1 MDLDVEFFI
10 KKFNVSRETIEK
22 LNKYKDFL
30 LSSNKSLNLIG
41 KTTENQIFTRHFAD
55 SAQIYDLIEDKS
67 EIVDLGS
74 GAGFPGVILKI
85 LMDNNKIAG
94 NITLI
99 DKSPKKC
106 KFLQDLSDK
115 LGLTLKIVNLK
126 IENFKFNKISTIV
139 SRAFKKTVD
148 TIDILFKNND
158 KIRNIILMK
167 GKTYQHELEEAK
179 KKYTF
184 DVEKFRSITS
194 DESYILKISNIKL
207 NTTKG
212 CRCLG

>member
-1 MDLDVEFFI
+1 MDLNVEFFI
-10 KKFNVSRETIEK
+10 EKFNVSRETIEK

-30 LSSNKSLNLIG
+30 LSGNKSLNLIG

-85 LMDNNKIAG
+85 LMDDNKIAG

-148 TIDILFKNND
+148 TIDILLKNND
-158 KIRNIILMK
+158 KIRNIILIK
-167 GKTYQHELEEAK
+167 GKTYQQEIEEAK

-194 DESYILKISNIKL
+194 DDSYILKISNIKR
-207 NTTKG
+207 TTT
-212 CRCLG
+212 

>member
-74 GAGFPGVILKI
+74 GAGFPGALLKI
-85 LMDNNKIAG
+85 LMDDKKIAG

-139 SRAFKKTVD
+139 SRAFKKTID
-148 TIDILFKNND
+148 TIDILLKNND
-158 KIRNIILMK
+158 KIRNIILIK
-167 GKTYQHELEEAK
+167 GKTYQQEIEEAK

-194 DESYILKISNIKL
+194 DESYVLKISNIKRI
-207 NTTKG
+207 TT
-212 CRCLG
+212 

>member
-41 KTTENQIFTRHFAD
+41 KTTENQIFIRHFID

-67 EIVDLGS
+67 EIIDLGS
-74 GAGFPGVILKI
+74 GAGFPGVVLKI
-85 LMDNNKIAG
+85 LMDNKKIAG

-115 LGLTLKIVNLK
+115 LVLTLKIVNLK
-126 IENFKFNKISTIV
+126 IENFKFNKISTVV

-148 TIDILFKNND
+148 TIDILLKNND
-158 KIRNIILMK
+158 KIRNIILIK
-167 GKTYQHELEEAK
+167 GKTYQQEIDDAK

-194 DESYILKISNIKL
+194 DESYILKISNIKRS
-207 NTTKG
+207 TT
-212 CRCLG
+212 

>member
-1 MDLDVEFFI
+1 MGLDVEFFI
-10 KKFNVSRETIEK
+10 KRFNVSRETIEK
-22 LNKYKDFL
+22 LNIYKDFL

-41 KTTENQIFTRHFAD
+41 KTTENQIFTRHFID

-67 EIVDLGS
+67 EIIDLGS
-74 GAGFPGVILKI
+74 GAGFPGVVLKI
-85 LMDNNKIAG
+85 LIDNNKIAG

-99 DKSPKKC
+99 EKSPKKC

-115 LGLTLKIVNLK
+115 LILTLKIVNLK
-126 IENFKFNKISTIV
+126 IENFKFNKISTVV
-139 SRAFKKTVD
+139 SRAFKKTAD
-148 TIDILFKNND
+148 TIDILLKNND
-158 KIRNIILMK
+158 KIRNIILIK
-167 GKTYQHELEEAK
+167 GKTYQQEIDDAK

-207 NTTKG
+207 STT
-212 CRCLG
+212 

>member
-1 MDLDVEFFI
+1 MGLDVEFFI
-10 KKFNVSRETIEK
+10 KRFNVSRETIEK
-22 LNKYKDFL
+22 LNIYKDFL

-41 KTTENQIFTRHFAD
+41 KTTENQIFTRHFID

-74 GAGFPGVILKI
+74 GAGFPGVVLKI
-85 LMDNNKIAG
+85 LIDDKKISG

-126 IENFKFNKISTIV
+126 IENFNFNKISTVV

-148 TIDILFKNND
+148 TIDILFKSND
-158 KIRNIILMK
+158 KIRNIILIK
-167 GKTYQHELEEAK
+167 GKTYQQELEEAK

-184 DVEKFRSITS
+184 DAEKFRSITS
-194 DESYILKISNIKL
+194 DESYILKITNIKRS
-207 NTTKG
+207 TT
-212 CRCLG
+212 

>member
-30 LSSNKSLNLIG
+30 LSSNKHLNLIG
-41 KTTENQIFTRHFAD
+41 KTTENQIFSRHFVD

-67 EIVDLGS
+67 EIIDLGS
-74 GAGFPGVILKI
+74 GAGFPGVVLKI

-94 NITLI
+94 NLTLI

-106 KFLQDLSDK
+106 KFLQNLSVK
-115 LGLTLKIVNLK
+115 LDLTLKIVNLK
-126 IENFKFNKISTIV
+126 IENFKFNKISTLV

-158 KIRNIILMK
+158 QIRNIILIK
-167 GKTYQHELEEAK
+167 GKTYQQEIEEAK

-194 DESYILKISNIKL
+194 DESYIIKISNIKP
-207 NTTKG
+207 NTT
-212 CRCLG
+212 

>member
-1 MDLDVEFFI
+1 MDLDIEFFI

-30 LSSNKSLNLIG
+30 LSSNKLLNLIG
-41 KTTENQIFTRHFAD
+41 KTTENQIFTRHFVD

-67 EIVDLGS
+67 EIIDLGS
-74 GAGFPGVILKI
+74 GAGFPGVLLKI
-85 LMDNNKIAG
+85 LMDDKKIAG
-94 NITLI
+94 NVTLI

-115 LGLTLKIVNLK
+115 LGLTFKIVNLK
-126 IENFKFNKISTIV
+126 IENFKFNKISTVV
-139 SRAFKKTVD
+139 SRAFKKTID
-148 TIDILFKNND
+148 TMDILLKNND
-158 KIRNIILMK
+158 KIRNIILIK
-167 GKTYQHELEEAK
+167 GKTYQQELEEAK

-194 DESYILKISNIKL
+194 DESFILKITNIKRS
-207 NTTKG
+207 TT
-212 CRCLG
+212 

>member
-1 MDLDVEFFI
+1 MDIDVEFFI

-30 LSSNKSLNLIG
+30 LTRNKSLNLIG

-67 EIVDLGS
+67 EIIDLGS
-74 GAGFPGVILKI
+74 GAGFPGILLRI
-85 LMDNNKIAG
+85 LMDDKKITG

-99 DKSPKKC
+99 DKSSKKC

-115 LGLTLKIVNLK
+115 LSLNLKIANLK
-126 IENFKFNKISTIV
+126 IENFKFDKISTVV
-139 SRAFKKTVD
+139 SRAFKKT
-148 TIDILFKNND
+148 IDIIEILLRNND
-158 KIRNIILMK
+158 KIRNIILIK
-167 GKTYQHELEEAK
+167 GKTYQQELEDAK

-194 DESYILKISNIKL
+194 DESYILKINNIKCS
-207 NTTKG
+207 TT
-212 CRCLG
+212 

>member
-1 MDLDVEFFI
+1 MNPDVEFFI

-41 KTTENQIFTRHFAD
+41 KTTENHIFRRHFID
-55 SAQIYDLIEDKS
+55 SAQIYNLIDDKS
-67 EIVDLGS
+67 EIIDLGS
-74 GAGFPGVILKI
+74 GAGFPGVVLKI
-85 LMDNNKIAG
+85 LMDNNKMLG

-99 DKSPKKC
+99 EKSPKKS

-115 LGLTLKIVNLK
+115 LALNLKIVNLK
-126 IENFKFNKISTIV
+126 IENFKFNNISTIV
-139 SRAFKKTVD
+139 SRAFKKTID
-148 TIDILFKNND
+148 TIDILLKNND
-158 KIRNIILMK
+158 KIRNIILIK
-167 GKTYQHELEEAK
+167 GKTYQQELEHAK

-194 DESYILKISNIKL
+194 DESYILKISNIKRS
-207 NTTKG
+207 TT
-212 CRCLG
+212 

>member
-30 LSSNKSLNLIG
+30 LSSNKILNLIG
-41 KTTENQIFTRHFAD
+41 KTTENQIFTRHFVD

-67 EIVDLGS
+67 EIIDLGS
-74 GAGFPGVILKI
+74 GAGFPGVVLKI
-85 LMDNNKIAG
+85 LMDNNKIPG

-99 DKSPKKC
+99 EKSPKKC
-106 KFLQDLSDK
+106 KFLQDLSYK

-126 IENFKFNKISTIV
+126 LENFKFNKISTIV

-148 TIDILFKNND
+148 TIDILLKNND
-158 KIRNIILMK
+158 KIRNIILIK
-167 GKTYQHELEEAK
+167 GKTYQQELEEAK

-194 DESYILKISNIKL
+194 DESYILKISNIKR
-207 NTTKG
+207 NTT
-212 CRCLG
+212 

>member
-30 LSSNKSLNLIG
+30 LSSNKILNLIG
-41 KTTENQIFTRHFAD
+41 KTTENQIFTRHFTD

-67 EIVDLGS
+67 EIIDLGS
-74 GAGFPGVILKI
+74 GAGFPGVVLKI
-85 LMDNNKIAG
+85 LMDNNKIAA

-99 DKSPKKC
+99 EKSPKKC
-106 KFLQDLSDK
+106 KFLQDLSNK

-126 IENFKFNKISTIV
+126 LENFKFNKISTIV

-148 TIDILFKNND
+148 SIDILLKNND
-158 KIRNIILMK
+158 KIRNIILIK
-167 GKTYQHELEEAK
+167 GKTYQQELEEAK

-194 DESYILKISNIKL
+194 DESYILKISNIKRS
-207 NTTKG
+207 TT
-212 CRCLG
+212 

>member
-22 LNKYKDFL
+22 LDKYKDFL
-30 LSSNKSLNLIG
+30 LISNKSINLIG
-41 KTTENQIFTRHFAD
+41 KTTENQIFTRHFLD

-67 EIVDLGS
+67 EIIDLGS
-74 GAGFPGVILKI
+74 GAGFPGVVLKI
-85 LMDNNKIAG
+85 LMDDKKIYG

-126 IENFKFNKISTIV
+126 IENFNFNKISTVV

-148 TIDILFKNND
+148 TIDILFKSND
-158 KIRNIILMK
+158 KIRNIILIK
-167 GKTYQHELEEAK
+167 GKTYQQEIEEVK

-184 DVEKFRSITS
+184 DAEKFRSITS

-207 NTTKG
+207 STT
-212 CRCLG
+212 

>member
-30 LSSNKSLNLIG
+30 LSSNKLLNLIG
-41 KTTENQIFTRHFAD
+41 KTTENQIFTRHFVD

-67 EIVDLGS
+67 EIIDLGS
-74 GAGFPGVILKI
+74 GAGFPGVVLKI

-148 TIDILFKNND
+148 TIDILLKNND
-158 KIRNIILMK
+158 KIRNIILIK
-167 GKTYQHELEEAK
+167 GKTYQQEIEEAK

-194 DESYILKISNIKL
+194 DESYILKINNIKRI
-207 NTTKG
+207 TT
-212 CRCLG
+212 